1 MREEVEHLKRK
12 RILEEARRLFFS
24 QGYRG
29 TSMEAIADAVE
40 MGKPF
45 LYRHF
50 RNKLELLVE
59 LYDRA
64 IALSEAALE
73 DALSTGANA
82 RDIVRIFVRNY
93 LDVVLHEREI
103 VAVFFRE
110 NVNVPPDE
118 LRRIDEHKR
127 AFDRR
132 LRGVVQ
138 RGIDSGEFTVDDARL
153 ASYAIIGMV
162 NWSYQWYRERGRLG
176 VDEIGEVFAEYALR
190 ILTAERSPSLV
201 PGEPTA

>member
-1 MREEVEHLKRK
+1 MREEVEYLKRK

-29 TSMEAIADAVE
+29 TTMEAIADAVD

-50 RNKLELLVE
+50 RNKLELLVD
-59 LYDRA
+59 LYDEA
-64 IALSEAALE
+64 IALSEEALE
-73 DALSTGANA
+73 DALSKGVNA

-93 LDVVLHEREI
+93 LNVVLHEREI

-110 NVNVPPDE
+110 NVNVPPEE
-118 LRRIDEHKR
+118 LGRIDEHKR

-132 LRGVVQ
+132 LRAVIQ
-138 RGIDSGEFTVDDARL
+138 RGIDAGEFSVDDARL
-153 ASYAIIGMV
+153 ASYAIVGMV
-162 NWSYQWYRERGRLG
+162 NWSYQWYRERGRLS
-176 VDEIGEVFAEYALR
+176 VAEIGEVFAEYALR
-190 ILTAERSPSLV
+190 ILTAQPLHRV
-201 PGEPTA
+201 APGEPRT